1 MRNKKLILL
10 MPLRSVLF
18 ILVFVIVSSVTGKQ
32 LSDISNIWSVAAS
45 MINILFIVTIVLIS
59 RKNGGYLSLINY
71 EKGKTRPKQIFA
83 MIGIIL
89 LVGMAGMYLAGFI
102 CYGIIPYKPYNTQSH
117 TFLAVINL
125 IVLPVSTALAEDSLY
140 LGCGVRQFENKYAA
154 VIVPALFFAL
164 QHSFIPTL
172 LDIRYIIYRFISF
185 LPLTVILCIHYRKHQ
200 NPLPIMIGHA
210 VIDMAT
216 AGQILATSRQLLK
229 DGTGNSTYFPLS
241 FPVFF
246 CRWISVK
253 KTIVR
258 FLVLFLHFYS

>member
-18 ILVFVIVSSVTGKQ
+18 IVVFVLASVITGKQ
-32 LSDISNIWSVAAS
+32 LEDISNIWSVAAS
-45 MINILFIVTIVLIS
+45 IINILFILALVLIS
-59 RKNGGYLSLINY
+59 KRQGGYLKLINY
-71 EKGKTRPKQIFA
+71 EKGKTRPKQVFA

-102 CYGIIPYKPYNTQSH
+102 CYGAILYAPPMIIAPIPVV
-117 TFLAVINL
+117 FAVINL

-140 LGCGVRQFENKYAA
+140 LGCGVRQFENKYAS
-154 VIVPALFFAL
+154 VVVPAFFFAV

-172 LDIRYIIYRFISF
+172 FDVRYIVYRFISF

-210 VIDMAT
+210 VIDVAT
-216 AGQILATSRQLLK
+216 AGQIIATSVIP
-229 DGTGNSTYFPLS
+229 GFYEMMLS
-241 FPVFF
+241 LA
-246 CRWISVK
+246 K
-253 KTIVR
+253 
-258 FLVLFLHFYS
+258 